1 MGKSRFHADSEIPII
16 SMMSDSNSND
26 LLGPRVLLP
35 ALCCGGLLWLSQPPL
50 QLWWISF
57 VAIVPLIYLISAK
70 QRFKKRDYF
79 KLWMVLSIYWL
90 ISLQGLRHAHPLMH
104 GPWLALGT
112 YLAVY
117 QTLFV
122 AFARYLFHRGIGL
135 LVVVPIV
142 WVAQEYARNYL
153 LTGISVLM
161 LGHALVNVPVLVQI
175 ADLFG
180 SYGVSAFLALVNL
193 CLWQTFLVW
202 RRQIQ
207 PKQYRSSLAVTLVS
221 VVAVTGYGLYRLSQ
235 PTGEKL
241 ATFALIQRTEAVEYV
256 LDPDRQV
263 EMFQNY
269 AASSVD
275 AARLT
280 PQVIDAYVWPES
292 MYSATN
298 PYVFA
303 DVDVVVPPQFPG
315 TQTDFE
321 NSIRRQQMAF
331 TQRAN
336 FLQSNLR
343 RQQPDAVENPELIVG
358 CGVVEYG
365 QEVDVY
371 SAVLNINADHRV
383 DSWYGKTHL
392 VMFGEYIPILPFIPG
407 LKSLIPPG
415 MGLQAGDGGKLMRV
429 RDTLVAPNVCIETA
443 VERVTINQMQQ
454 FHQSG
459 KTPDVIVTVTNDGWF
474 DSTSVIDHHLR
485 CAQMVAIACR
495 RPVLSAANNGPT
507 AWIDSRGQIV
517 ERLDTGDSGAVIA
530 TPTRDE
536 RISLVVR
543 MGDWPA
549 AATLILAV
557 TLGICVRR
565 REPAKCVQASP
576 TGLAENANIRGE
588 EESS

>member
-1 MGKSRFHADSEIPII
+1 
-16 SMMSDSNSND
+16 
-26 LLGPRVLLP
+26 
-35 ALCCGGLLWLSQPPL
+35 
-50 QLWWISF
+50 
-57 VAIVPLIYLISAK
+57 
-70 QRFKKRDYF
+70 
-79 KLWMVLSIYWL
+79 MVLSIYWL

-269 AASSVD
+269 AAS
-275 AARLT
+275 
-280 PQVIDAYVWPES
+280 
-292 MYSATN
+292 
-298 PYVFA
+298 
-303 DVDVVVPPQFPG
+303 
-315 TQTDFE
+315 
-321 NSIRRQQMAF
+321 
-331 TQRAN
+331 
-336 FLQSNLR
+336 LR
-343 RQQPDAVENPELIVG
+343 
-358 CGVVEYG
+358 
-365 QEVDVY
+365 
-371 SAVLNINADHRV
+371 
-383 DSWYGKTHL
+383 
-392 VMFGEYIPILPFIPG
+392 
-407 LKSLIPPG
+407 
-415 MGLQAGDGGKLMRV
+415 
-429 RDTLVAPNVCIETA
+429 
-443 VERVTINQMQQ
+443 
-454 FHQSG
+454 
-459 KTPDVIVTVTNDGWF
+459 
-474 DSTSVIDHHLR
+474 
-485 CAQMVAIACR
+485 
-495 RPVLSAANNGPT
+495 
-507 AWIDSRGQIV
+507 
-517 ERLDTGDSGAVIA
+517 
-530 TPTRDE
+530 
-536 RISLVVR
+536 
-543 MGDWPA
+543 
-549 AATLILAV
+549 
-557 TLGICVRR
+557 
-565 REPAKCVQASP
+565 
-576 TGLAENANIRGE
+576 
-588 EESS
+588 